1 MLLSPLFVGYIDERK
16 CRLSLE
22 IIVFLELL
30 DSLDKQ
36 IGIRFN
42 FVNIILKENDNFD
55 LTLRKRLF
63 CDAKPTLL
71 PCKTAAFG
79 TQNNR
84 FCKALIMKKL
94 HNRYTYEKCL
104 HIFLLFATYIIIAV
118 R

>member
-36 IGIRFN
+36 IGNRSC
-42 FVNIILKENDNFD
+42 FVNIILKKNGNFD
-55 LTLRKRLF
+55 LALRKRLF

-84 FCKALIMKKL
+84 FCSALMIKKL
-94 HNRYTYEKCL
+94 RNR
-104 HIFLLFATYIIIAV
+104 HA
-118 R
+118 

>member
-16 CRLSLE
+16 CRLSLD
-22 IIVFLELL
+22 ILVFLEVIET
-30 DSLDKQ
+30 LDKQ
-36 IGIRFN
+36 IGIRFD
-42 FVNIILKENDNFD
+42 FINIILKKNGNFD

-84 FCKALIMKKL
+84 FCNALTANKL
-94 HNRYTYEKCL
+94 HDRYACEKYL
-104 HIFLLFATYIIIAV
+104 HAFHLLSAY
-118 R
+118 